1 MSIDIDSIDR
11 AIINELLNDARI
23 SLSTLSRKIGISRQ
37 AVKQRV
43 DRLEQVRI
51 ISGYTVKLS
60 NVDHHDTVESIF
72 LVYRKD
78 RMRGA
83 DVTSAISKIYEVTN
97 CVVLSGDVDLMVQVR
112 ADSHARINEI
122 WSQLSSIAGVQNIT
136 TCFVLSTVVN
146 R

>member
-1 MSIDIDSIDR
+1 MEIDPIDKSIL
-11 AIINELLNDARI
+11 NELVNDARI
-23 SLSTLSRKIGISRQ
+23 SLSNLSRKIGISRQ
-37 AVKQRV
+37 AVKQRI
-43 DRLEQVRI
+43 DRLEQNKI
-51 ISGYTVKLS
+51 ITGYTAKLS
-60 NVDHHDTVESIF
+60 ALDNKRMVDSIF

-83 DVTSAISKIYEVTN
+83 DVTSAISKIAEVTN

-122 WSQLSSIAGVQNIT
+122 WSFISSIAGVQNIT
-136 TCFVLSTVVN
+136 TCFVLSTVVS